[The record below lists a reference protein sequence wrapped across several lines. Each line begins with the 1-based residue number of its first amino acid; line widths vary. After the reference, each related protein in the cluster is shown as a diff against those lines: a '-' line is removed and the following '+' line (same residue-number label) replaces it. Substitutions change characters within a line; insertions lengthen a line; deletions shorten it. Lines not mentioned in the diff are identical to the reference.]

1 MDRVLPVAIYFPLV
15 RAFGFIIFPA
25 TDSLYQA
32 AILNTWEH
40 CKKIVYCKDNV
51 EYE

>member
-1 MDRVLPVAIYFPLV
+1 MGGVLPVAIYFPVV
-15 RAFGFIIFPA
+15 RASGFIIFPA

-32 AILNTWEH
+32 AILNTREH
-40 CKKIVYCKDNV
+40 CTKIVYCKDNV

>member
-1 MDRVLPVAIYFPLV
+1 MNAS
-15 RAFGFIIFPA
+15 GFIIFPT

-32 AILNTWEH
+32 AILKTWEH
-40 CKKIVYCKDNV
+40 YTKIVYCKDSV